1 MLITEAEFVKSSEK
15 LSDCPKPVYPEY
27 AFFGRSNVGKSS
39 LINMITGKKGLA
51 KISSTPGKT
60 RLLNCFVINQSWY
73 LTDLPGFG
81 FAKVSKSLRAKW
93 DKTIKAYF
101 LKRENLICL
110 FFLIDIRHKPLANDL
125 EYIDWLGSKQIPFAI
140 VFTKSDKL
148 TTNQLK
154 SNLSAYEK
162 KLAERWAPLP
172 DIFVTSSEK
181 KLGREDILNYISS
194 YNENYSDSIK
204 NIKV

>member
-15 LSDCPKPVYPEY
+15 LSDCPKPVFPEY

-60 RLLNCFVINQSWY
+60 RLLNHFVINQSWF

-81 FAKVSKSLRAKW
+81 FAKVSKTLRVKW
-93 DKTIKAYF
+93 DKLIKNY
-101 LKRENLICL
+101 LNKRENLICL
-110 FFLIDIRHKPLANDL
+110 FFLVDIRHNPLANDI
-125 EYIDWLGSKQIPFAI
+125 EYIEWLGSNQVPFAI

-148 TTNQLK
+148 NTNQLN
-154 SNLSAYEK
+154 SNIAAYKK
-162 KLAERWAPLP
+162 KLAENWDPLP

-181 KLGREDILNYISS
+181 KVGRDEILNFISN
-194 YNENYSDSIK
+194 YNEKYTESVK